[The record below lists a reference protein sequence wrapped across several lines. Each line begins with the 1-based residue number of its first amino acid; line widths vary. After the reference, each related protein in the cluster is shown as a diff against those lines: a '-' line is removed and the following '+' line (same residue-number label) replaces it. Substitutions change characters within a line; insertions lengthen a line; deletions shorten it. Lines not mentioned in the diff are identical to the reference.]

1 MENSEF
7 NSCHQHSTNSV
18 DRNILSR
25 TISHLSPHGLC
36 NMEDQIEKNKA
47 NDSAAEARAAAIA
60 VLKRAEERDQQRNLT
75 TPPAS
80 PITMP
85 ITNKRSS
92 RESSSSATLMQ
103 SFKEH
108 LRGDFQSI
116 KSKIHEI
123 DDKLLEKQMEQE
135 EKIRQRISKSTAE
148 LAEMLSPK
156 KKKSI
161 TDKTTPR
168 KSTGFREMVIE
179 DMNAARDE
187 VQSAINKAKSK
198 IQGTTLTSTTA
209 AETLKANYKKK
220 QVNGDEK
227 IINDLQL
234 VHEQMTLCHSL
245 MADRSRDDQVLLKVI
260 GFLEA
265 CLERM
270 EHVTAAGS
278 NGFLQEETTQI
289 CLSTYQRL
297 VLTLEICDSP
307 LVASN
312 AFSKSLEGDDE
323 FDEPSPD
330 VSFTKFL
337 EGDDEFDEPS
347 PGVPLA
353 KFLESDDEFDEPSP
367 DVPLTKFL
375 GDDDDFVE
383 PPAEM
388 KEHVSSDDDDL
399 IEDLFE

>member
-1 MENSEF
+1 
-7 NSCHQHSTNSV
+7 
-18 DRNILSR
+18 
-25 TISHLSPHGLC
+25 
-36 NMEDQIEKNKA
+36 MEDQAEKKKA
-47 NDSAAEARAAAIA
+47 IDSAAEARAAAMA
-60 VLKRAEERDQQRNLT
+60 VLKRAEELHQQRNLT

-80 PITMP
+80 PITMTT
-85 ITNKRSS
+85 TNKISS

-108 LRGDFQSI
+108 LRGDLQSI

-123 DDKLLEKQMEQE
+123 DDKLVEKQMEQE
-135 EKIRQRISKSTAE
+135 EKIRQRISKTTAE

-161 TDKTTPR
+161 TDKTTSR
-168 KSTGFREMVIE
+168 KSVGFKEMVIE

-187 VQSAINKAKSK
+187 VQCAINKAKSK
-198 IQGTTLTSTTA
+198 IQGMTLSSTTA
-209 AETLKANYKKK
+209 AETKK

-227 IINDLQL
+227 ILNDLQL

-297 VLTLEICDSP
+297 ILTLELCDSP

-312 AFSKSLEGDDE
+312 AFSFTKSLEGDDE

-337 EGDDEFDEPS
+337 EGDGEFDEPS
-347 PGVPLA
+347 LGVPLA
-353 KFLESDDEFDEPSP
+353 KLLEGDDEFDEPSP

-375 GDDDDFVE
+375 EDDDEFVE
-383 PPAEM
+383 PPAET
-388 KEHVSSDDDDL
+388 KEYVSSDDDDL

>member
-1 MENSEF
+1 
-7 NSCHQHSTNSV
+7 
-18 DRNILSR
+18 
-25 TISHLSPHGLC
+25 
-36 NMEDQIEKNKA
+36 MEDQTEKNLA
-47 NDSAAEARAAAIA
+47 NDSAAEARAAAMA
-60 VLKRAEERDQQRNLT
+60 VLKRAEERDRQRNLT

-85 ITNKRSS
+85 TVPTTSKRFSL
-92 RESSSSATLMQ
+92 ESSSPATLMQ

-116 KSKIHEI
+116 KSKVHEI
-123 DDKLLEKQMEQE
+123 DDKFLEKQMEQE
-135 EKIRQRISKSTAE
+135 EKIRQRIGKTTAE
-148 LAEMLSPK
+148 LAEMLHPK
-156 KKKSI
+156 KNKSI

-168 KSTGFREMVIE
+168 KSTGFKELVIE
-179 DMNAARDE
+179 DMSAARDE
-187 VQSAINKAKSK
+187 VQSAINKARSK
-198 IQGTTLTSTTA
+198 IQGMTLSSTTA
-209 AETLKANYKKK
+209 AETLKANYTKK
-220 QVNGDEK
+220 QVNADEK
-227 IINDLQL
+227 ILNDLQL

-297 VLTLEICDSP
+297 VLTLELCDSP

-312 AFSKSLEGDDE
+312 AFSFAKSMEGDDE
-323 FDEPSPD
+323 FDEPSSD

-347 PGVPLA
+347 SGVPLT
-353 KFLESDDEFDEPSP
+353 KFLEGDDEFDEPSP

-375 GDDDDFVE
+375 EGDDEFDEPSPDVPLTELLEDDIEFVE
-383 PPAEM
+383 PPAET
-388 KEHVSSDDDDL
+388 KEHVSSDDDDS